1 MKVVI
6 VTPPTV
12 QLNTPYPSGAYL
24 SSFFKGQGDSCV
36 WKDLNIRLFYK
47 IFSAQGLEKLF
58 SLSQQKAQLL
68 ADKAEK
74 QGDFATAFNLRR
86 YVSTKQNW
94 IDWIDF
100 ITAILC
106 GNMREKSHE
115 FLFSINKVLK
125 LKQGT
130 TLPNYKNK
138 KMLILGAGDTAMDCA
153 SAASRLGGEVTV
165 AFRKD
170 FKGL

>member
-115 FLFSINKVLK
+115 FLFSPFAPRGARMENFLSLSLK
-125 LKQGT
+125 LPGWQH
-130 TLPNYKNK
+130 LV
-138 KMLILGAGDTAMDCA
+138 LARSCHRQDQ
-153 SAASRLGGEVTV
+153 
-165 AFRKD
+165 
-170 FKGL
+170 